1 MSKKA
6 KNGKELEPTKPNV
19 EIKKTRGK
27 GKLLYATKCIEAGSF
42 AILFTTDHTSEE
54 EKMRRFEMYG
64 SKMMLLIFVDSG
76 NHAGVWIL
84 YFGANET

>member
-19 EIKKTRGK
+19 EIKETRGK
-27 GKLLYATKCIEAGSF
+27 GKGLYGTKFMEAGSF

-64 SKMMLLIFVDSG
+64 SKMIPTYFLDSG
-76 NHAGVWIL
+76 NHTVFM
-84 YFGANET
+84 YFYNWKN